1 MFSWIASKPAA
12 KEEPPVPKS
21 FDPLKGLGGAVAYYK
36 GADSQAADAAAS
48 GKLIGSA
55 AAFYAN
61 VARERLLEAAD
72 AAVPAGSNPS
82 AGNNSTAEIC
92 PGVGEINEFLR
103 RGRRC
108 IDSVAPSLADAGEGK
123 AEGGSS
129 MPAPELDLRFG
140 SAAEEPVRWLFK
152 VVIGSEHA
160 DLDAIVSAIVYAFFL
175 DHSEPPS
182 ARAAGLCLLPL
193 VHTSRADFHLRTDAA
208 WLLQAMG
215 VDTQALLFLDEV
227 DLRKLHG
234 EGRLQMVLY
243 GHNKMPAT
251 IEGMEKAVAEIIPR
265 ETGTVISH
273 PIFPRTAEEGSSCAT
288 MLARRLSEE
297 APHLLLN
304 TALARLLLAAILT
317 CTNNLDPGQS
327 SEVDASMAAFLAV
340 GSRCLGR
347 NVFYEI
353 LRDKKYN
360 QASLTTEELL
370 RADIVQHAMGPGVRG
385 KKGGEVLNVAI
396 SNVGSS
402 TSQLVNKDAKFE
414 EILKQFLSTRS
425 LHLLVI
431 LSTYYSETSKRFKR
445 ELVLATPLT
454 SLSSGLSFF
463 LQKESHD
470 LRLRP
475 VTIRGMPNWLK
486 AFTLGNPSFPRAL
499 AVRMAI
505 SKGFQ
510 IFIVLLTTA
519 TVVSGAKKLKDGS
532 RCLLS
537 PTLKPIVECEGGPA
551 TCLVS
556 RTPKPGNPYGR
567 YKGVCNSTYEKGLYC
582 AFMSQPYA
590 VGTRG
595 ILGSS
600 SCERCNCK
608 AVPVVIPG
616 GKQLVRME
624 AQCVCPEVQCRTNYR
639 GASIRRFACPPLQ
652 QTCLIN
658 RVGRGGV
665 DSEGY
670 RIDVGTCIAPQDAF
684 RATNCSSAGP
694 TWGMKWYALGT
705 TNIPKPG
712 DWCTRCKCGHM
723 GLIRCRKVTNCTPPP
738 GKSATG

>member
-1 MFSWIASKPAA
+1 M
-12 KEEPPVPKS
+12 
-21 FDPLKGLGGAVAYYK
+21 DCT
-36 GADSQAADAAAS
+36 QT
-48 GKLIGSA
+48 
-55 AAFYAN
+55 
-61 VARERLLEAAD
+61 LLS
-72 AAVPAGSNPS
+72 P
-82 AGNNSTAEIC
+82 C
-92 PGVGEINEFLR
+92 
-103 RGRRC
+103 
-108 IDSVAPSLADAGEGK
+108 
-123 AEGGSS
+123 
-129 MPAPELDLRFG
+129 
-140 SAAEEPVRWLFK
+140 
-152 VVIGSEHA
+152 
-160 DLDAIVSAIVYAFFL
+160 
-175 DHSEPPS
+175 
-182 ARAAGLCLLPL
+182 
-193 VHTSRADFHLRTDAA
+193 
-208 WLLQAMG
+208 
-215 VDTQALLFLDEV
+215 
-227 DLRKLHG
+227 
-234 EGRLQMVLY
+234 
-243 GHNKMPAT
+243 
-251 IEGMEKAVAEIIPR
+251 
-265 ETGTVISH
+265 H
-273 PIFPRTAEEGSSCAT
+273 PIPIPFLHHSQ
-288 MLARRLSEE
+288 
-297 APHLLLN
+297 
-304 TALARLLLAAILT
+304 LAAILT

-486 AFTLGNPSFPRAL
+486 AFTLGNPVTTRTDVEHLLVEYFEDGSISIHSFPRAL

>member
-12 KEEPPVPKS
+12 KEEPPIPKS
-21 FDPLKGLGGAVAYYK
+21 FDPLKGLGGAVAFYK
-36 GADSQAADAAAS
+36 DVDSQAADAAGS

-129 MPAPELDLRFG
+129 VPAPELDLRFG

-160 DLDAIVSAIVYAFFL
+160 DLDAIVSAIVYSFFL

-234 EGRLQMVLY
+234 EGRLQVVLY

-265 ETGTVISH
+265 ETYASSRVEGGEQGTVISH
-273 PIFPRTAEEGSSCAT
+273 PIFPRTTEEGSSCAT

-304 TALARLLLAAILT
+304 IALARLLLAAILT

-385 KKGGEVLNVAI
+385 KRGGEVLNVAI

-445 ELVLATPLT
+445 ELVLATPLS

-486 AFTLGNPSFPRAL
+486 AFTLGNPVSTRTD
-499 AVRMAI
+499 VEH
-505 SKGFQ
+505 
-510 IFIVLLTTA
+510 LL
-519 TVVSGAKKLKDGS
+519 VEYFEDG
-532 RCLLS
+532 R
-537 PTLKPIVECEGGPA
+537 
-551 TCLVS
+551 
-556 RTPKPGNPYGR
+556 
-567 YKGVCNSTYEKGLYC
+567 
-582 AFMSQPYA
+582 
-590 VGTRG
+590 
-595 ILGSS
+595 
-600 SCERCNCK
+600 
-608 AVPVVIPG
+608 
-616 GKQLVRME
+616 
-624 AQCVCPEVQCRTNYR
+624 
-639 GASIRRFACPPLQ
+639 
-652 QTCLIN
+652 
-658 RVGRGGV
+658 
-665 DSEGY
+665 
-670 RIDVGTCIAPQDAF
+670 
-684 RATNCSSAGP
+684 
-694 TWGMKWYALGT
+694 
-705 TNIPKPG
+705 
-712 DWCTRCKCGHM
+712 
-723 GLIRCRKVTNCTPPP
+723 
-738 GKSATG
+738 

>member
-1 MFSWIASKPAA
+1 MFSWIASKPPV
-12 KEEPPVPKS
+12 KEEPPIPKS

-36 GADSQAADAAAS
+36 DAAPQAADVAAS
-48 GKLIGSA
+48 SKLIGSA

-61 VARERLLEAAD
+61 VARERLLDAAD

-82 AGNNSTAEIC
+82 AGNVSGNGAAAEPC
-92 PGVGEINEFLR
+92 PGVDEINEFLR

-108 IDSVAPSLADAGEGK
+108 MDSVAPSLTDTG
-123 AEGGSS
+123 AEGGTGDGGSV
-129 MPAPELDLRFG
+129 PAPELDGRFG
-140 SAAEEPVRWLFK
+140 SGADEPVRWLFK

-175 DHSEPPS
+175 DQSEPPS
-182 ARAAGLCLLPL
+182 ARAEGLCLLPL

-234 EGRLQMVLY
+234 EGRVQMVLY
-243 GHNKMPAT
+243 GHNKMPASV
-251 IEGMEKAVAEIIPR
+251 EGMEKAVAEIIPR
-265 ETGTVISH
+265 ETGSVISH

-347 NVFYEI
+347 NIFYEI

-402 TSQLVNKDAKFE
+402 TSQLVNKDPKFE
-414 EILKQFLSTRS
+414 EILKQFLSSRS

-445 ELVLATPLT
+445 ELVLAAPLS

-475 VTIRGMPNWLK
+475 VTVRGMPTWLK
-486 AFTLGNPSFPRAL
+486 AFTLGNPVTTRTD
-499 AVRMAI
+499 VEH
-505 SKGFQ
+505 
-510 IFIVLLTTA
+510 LL
-519 TVVSGAKKLKDGS
+519 VEYFEDG
-532 RCLLS
+532 R
-537 PTLKPIVECEGGPA
+537 
-551 TCLVS
+551 
-556 RTPKPGNPYGR
+556 
-567 YKGVCNSTYEKGLYC
+567 
-582 AFMSQPYA
+582 
-590 VGTRG
+590 
-595 ILGSS
+595 
-600 SCERCNCK
+600 
-608 AVPVVIPG
+608 
-616 GKQLVRME
+616 
-624 AQCVCPEVQCRTNYR
+624 
-639 GASIRRFACPPLQ
+639 
-652 QTCLIN
+652 
-658 RVGRGGV
+658 
-665 DSEGY
+665 
-670 RIDVGTCIAPQDAF
+670 
-684 RATNCSSAGP
+684 
-694 TWGMKWYALGT
+694 
-705 TNIPKPG
+705 
-712 DWCTRCKCGHM
+712 
-723 GLIRCRKVTNCTPPP
+723 
-738 GKSATG
+738 